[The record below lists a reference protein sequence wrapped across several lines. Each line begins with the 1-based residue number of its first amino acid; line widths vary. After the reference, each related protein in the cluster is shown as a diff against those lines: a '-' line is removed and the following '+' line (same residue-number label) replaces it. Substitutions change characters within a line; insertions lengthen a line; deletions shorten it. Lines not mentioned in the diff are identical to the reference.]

1 MTKQDDWEKE
11 DQRLRAFRITGEE
24 KKMDSCV
31 VRFNKE
37 ERHMLESGK
46 KIIKQKKDS
55 TALKQL
61 ATIGAIVLHDK
72 KMAAIID
79 IVFNNSRKNER
90 TGIGGFE

>member
-1 MTKQDDWEKE
+1 MSKQEDWKKE
-11 DQRLRAFRITGEE
+11 EQKSRAFHITGEE

-46 KIIKQKKDS
+46 KLINQSKDS

-72 KMAAIID
+72 KMVSIID
-79 IVFNNSRKNER
+79 IVFNNSRKNKR
-90 TGIGGFE
+90 TGIGEFD